1 MVYNT
6 LSKDE
11 RTRRNIYLL
20 LLKNIG
26 VERSPP
32 FFRTM
37 YPNRNHVTAHPVK
50 ATFGSLLKSKSLK
63 FNTFVAAAAA
73 AIIVV
78 FVVVVVCSVQKKY
91 ILP

>member
-6 LSKDE
+6 LCKDE

-20 LLKNIG
+20 LLENIG

-37 YPNRNHVTAHPVK
+37 YPNRNHVTTHPECGLVVIK
-50 ATFGSLLKSKSLK
+50 SIIIDCLKL
-63 FNTFVAAAAA
+63 
-73 AIIVV
+73 
-78 FVVVVVCSVQKKY
+78 
-91 ILP
+91 

>member
-6 LSKDE
+6 LCKDE

-26 VERSPP
+26 VERSQP

-37 YPNRNHVTAHPVK
+37 YPNRNHVTTHPDIRMK
-50 ATFGSLLKSKSLK
+50 EFGSEK
-63 FNTFVAAAAA
+63 
-73 AIIVV
+73 IIFDKMTAVRT
-78 FVVVVVCSVQKKY
+78 
-91 ILP
+91 